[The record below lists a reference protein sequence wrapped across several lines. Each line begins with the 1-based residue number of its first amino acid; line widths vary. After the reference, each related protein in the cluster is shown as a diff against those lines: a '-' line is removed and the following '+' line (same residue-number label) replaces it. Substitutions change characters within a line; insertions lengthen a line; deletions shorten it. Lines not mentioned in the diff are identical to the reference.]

1 MERTRSFFTL
11 IELLVVIAII
21 AILAGM
27 LLPALAKARDTA
39 RSSNCVNNFKTIGT
53 AQAIYSQDNMDWI
66 VPSFTGNWS
75 DDSMF
80 WNLLSGVKND
90 GTRKGVNSGV
100 SFYGWGG
107 VPNCTRGT
115 FACPSEPIPF
125 GWSGSQYRYLHVAV
139 NNFLTAAKPNQGTFN
154 DWRTGASVTH
164 SYMYRKTS
172 SITQA
177 SRAILCGD
185 NKAVD
190 GWSAYSV
197 YFFAFRH
204 GGQDPRDAM
213 SSATLI
219 PPLSLSKGKANLA
232 YMDGHVGSKKAEEL
246 FKQEKSVDNNGAMFE
261 GINLDR
267 GSIY

>member
-1 MERTRSFFTL
+1 MKQTRSFFTL

-39 RSSNCVNNFKTIGT
+39 RSSNCANNFKTIGT
-53 AQAIYSQDNMDWI
+53 AQAIYSQDNQDWI

-80 WNLLSGVKND
+80 WNLLSGVRND

-100 SFYGWGG
+100 SFYGQQ
-107 VPNCTRGT
+107 VTKGT
-115 FACPSEPIPF
+115 FACPSEPVPF
-125 GWSGSQYRYLHVAV
+125 GTSANKQYTYTHVAV
-139 NNFLTAAKPNQGTFN
+139 NNFLTAKQPNQGTFS
-154 DWRTGASVTH
+154 DWRTGASVSH
-164 SYMYRKTS
+164 KYMYRKTS

-177 SRAILCGD
+177 SQALLCGD
-185 NKAVD
+185 NKVID
-190 GWSAYSV
+190 GWSAYTV

-204 GGQDPRDAM
+204 GGEDARPALP
-213 SSATLI
+213 SASLI
-219 PPLSLSKGKANLA
+219 PPLSPSKGKANLV
-232 YMDGHVGSKKAEEL
+232 YMDGHVGSKKFEQL
-246 FKQEKSVDNNGAMFE
+246 FKQDKSLDNNAAMMV

-267 GSIY
+267 GSTN

>member
-1 MERTRSFFTL
+1 MERTRRFFTL

>member
-154 DWRTGASVTH
+154 DWRTGASLSGVLEWKYLGLGISLGMVSDTKGQ
-164 SYMYRKTS
+164 YGDPKPWENS
-172 SITQA
+172 SPKNPPALAFSKNTA
-177 SRAILCGD
+177 STTVVEA
-185 NKAVD
+185 K
-190 GWSAYSV
+190 SPS
-197 YFFAFRH
+197 
-204 GGQDPRDAM
+204 
-213 SSATLI
+213 
-219 PPLSLSKGKANLA
+219 PPPARTK
-232 YMDGHVGSKKAEEL
+232 
-246 FKQEKSVDNNGAMFE
+246 
-261 GINLDR
+261 I
-267 GSIY
+267 